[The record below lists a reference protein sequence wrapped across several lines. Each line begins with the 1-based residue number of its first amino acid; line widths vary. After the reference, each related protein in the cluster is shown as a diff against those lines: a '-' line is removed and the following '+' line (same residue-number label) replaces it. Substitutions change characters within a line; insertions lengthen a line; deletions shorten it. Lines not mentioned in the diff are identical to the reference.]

1 MSTLSKK
8 IFHSAIIVALLV
20 LVASVVLIMGV
31 LYDYFESSLLSQL
44 QEKAEYIAYVVNQE
58 GNELIEGYS
67 GEESRISIIASDG
80 TVIYDT
86 AADAETLENHSD
98 REEIIEAFE
107 TGTGS
112 STRYS
117 ETLTEKTIYYA
128 ILLDDGSVL
137 RVAATEYSAVTI
149 LLGLIRPIL
158 VVVAIALILSL
169 LLSLRSSKSIVEPI
183 NNLNLDAPEKNETYE
198 ELTPLL
204 NKLSA
209 QRRTISE
216 QIKQAEKQQSEF
228 RLITEN
234 MSEGFLVIDKDL
246 CILTYNSAA
255 LSLLGLSKPV
265 SGSVLRYNRTK
276 GLRTALESA
285 LSGEKAES
293 SMEIGGRCY
302 SLIASP
308 VYKEYAVIGAVI
320 IILDVTESQER
331 EQLRREFTSNVSH
344 ELKTPLTSISGFAE
358 MLMAGDVPKEL
369 SKDFSKSIYDEA
381 QRLIALIGDIIKL
394 SELDEG
400 NVGGLERE
408 NVDLK
413 ALSESVRERLLP
425 EAEKKGVTLN
435 VEGNNASINGIL
447 RILDEMIYNLAD
459 NAVKY
464 NHDGDKATIS
474 VADTPDSVV
483 LKVSDTGCGIPQ
495 SETDRVF
502 EHFYRVDK
510 SRSSE
515 VPGTGLGLSI
525 VKHGAI
531 YHDAKITLDS
541 KESVGTTV
549 TVEFPK
555 QAS

>member
-1 MSTLSKK
+1 M
-8 IFHSAIIVALLV
+8 ALLV
-20 LVASVVLIMGV
+20 LLASIVLIMGV
-31 LYDYFESSLLSQL
+31 LFDYFETSLEAEL
-44 QEKAEYIAYVVNQE
+44 QEKAEYIAYVVNKE
-58 GNELIEGYS
+58 GMELIEDYGE
-67 GEESRISIIASDG
+67 EESRISIIAADG

-98 REEIIEAFE
+98 REEIIAAFE
-107 TGTGS
+107 SGTGS

-117 ETLTEKTIYYA
+117 ETLTEKTVYYA

-137 RVAATEYSAVTI
+137 RVSATQYTVVAV
-149 LLGLIRPIL
+149 LLGLVRPIL
-158 VVVAIALILSL
+158 VVFAVALVLSL
-169 LLSLRSSKSIVEPI
+169 LLSLRASKSIVEPI
-183 NNLNLDAPEKNETYE
+183 NNLNLDSPEKNETYE

-209 QRRTISE
+209 QRRTIDK
-216 QIKQAEKQQSEF
+216 QIKSAEKQQSEF

-255 LSLLGLSKPV
+255 LNLLGLSTPV

-276 GLRTALESA
+276 GLRTAIESA

-293 SMEIGGRCY
+293 SMEVGTRSY

-308 VYKEYAVIGAVI
+308 VYEENAVIGAVI
-320 IILDVTESQER
+320 IILDITESLER

-358 MLMAGDVPKEL
+358 MLMAGDVPDEL
-369 SKDFSKSIYDEA
+369 AKDFSKSIYDEA

-408 NVDLK
+408 DVDLLT
-413 ALSESVRERLLP
+413 LSESVRQRLAQ
-425 EAEKKGVTLN
+425 EAEKQGVELS
-435 VEGNNASINGIL
+435 VEGDDAHIYGIL
-447 RILDEMIYNLAD
+447 RILDEMVYNLAD
-459 NAVKY
+459 NAIKY
-464 NHDGDKATIS
+464 NHRGGKALIS
-474 VADTPDSVV
+474 VKDGENTVT
-483 LKVSDTGCGIPQ
+483 LTVSDTGCGIPN

-502 EHFYRVDK
+502 ERFYRVDK
-510 SRSSE
+510 SHSGE

-531 YHDAKITLDS
+531 YHDARITLDS
-541 KESVGTTV
+541 KENVGTNI

-555 QAS
+555 TSQ

>member
-308 VYKEYAVIGAVI
+308 VYEEYAVIGAVI

-344 ELKTPLTSISGFAE
+344 ELKTPLTSISGFVE

-464 NHDGDKATIS
+464 NHDGGKATIS

-502 EHFYRVDK
+502 ERFYRVDK

>member
-58 GNELIEGYS
+58 GNELIEGC
-67 GEESRISIIASDG
+67 GDEESRISIIASDG
-80 TVIYDT
+80 TVIYDS

-137 RVAATEYSAVTI
+137 RVAATEYSVVMI
-149 LLGLIRPIL
+149 LLGLIRPVL

-169 LLSLRSSKSIVEPI
+169 LLLLRSSKSIVEPI

-209 QRRTISE
+209 QRRTIAE

-255 LSLLGLSKPV
+255 LSLLGLSTPV

-308 VYKEYAVIGAVI
+308 VYEESVVIGAVI

-358 MLMAGDVPKEL
+358 MLMAGDVPEEL

-435 VEGNNASINGIL
+435 VEGDTASINGIL

-464 NHDGDKATIS
+464 NHDGGKATIS
-474 VADTPDSVV
+474 VKDTPDSVV

-502 EHFYRVDK
+502 ERFYRVDK

-531 YHDAKITLDS
+531 YHEAKITLDS

>member
-20 LVASVVLIMGV
+20 LVACVVLIMGV
-31 LYDYFESSLLSQL
+31 LFDYFETSLENELK
-44 QEKAEYIAYVVNQE
+44 EKAEYIAYAVNKE
-58 GNELIEGYS
+58 GIELIEGY
-67 GEESRISIIASDG
+67 GDEESRISIIASDG

-86 AADAETLENHSD
+86 AADTETLSNHSD
-98 REEIIEAFE
+98 REEIIEALE

-117 ETLTEKTIYYA
+117 ETLTEKTVYYA

-137 RVAATEYSAVTI
+137 RVAATQYTVVTV
-149 LLGLIRPIL
+149 LLGLVRPIL
-158 VVVAIALILSL
+158 VVLAIALVLSL
-169 LLSLRSSKSIVEPI
+169 LLSLRASKSIVEPI
-183 NNLNLDAPEKNETYE
+183 NNLNLDSPEKNETYE

-209 QRRTISE
+209 QRRTIAE
-216 QIKQAEKQQSEF
+216 QIKSAEKQQSEF

-255 LSLLGLSKPV
+255 LSLLGLSTPV
-265 SGSVLRYNRTK
+265 TGSVLRYNRTK

-293 SMEIGGRCY
+293 TMEVNSRCY

-308 VYKEYAVIGAVI
+308 VYEENAVIGAVI

-358 MLMAGDVPKEL
+358 MLMAGDVPAEL

-400 NVGGLERE
+400 DAGGLERE

-413 ALSESVRERLLP
+413 ALSESVRERLMP
-425 EAEKKGVTLN
+425 EAEKKGVELS
-435 VEGNNASINGIL
+435 VEGESASVFGIL

-464 NHDGDKATIS
+464 NHSGGKATIS
-474 VADTPDSVV
+474 VSDTDESVI

-502 EHFYRVDK
+502 ERFYRVDK
-510 SRSSE
+510 SRSGE

-541 KESVGTTV
+541 KEGVGTTV
-549 TVEFPK
+549 TIEFPK
-555 QAS
+555 QVR

>member
-31 LYDYFESSLLSQL
+31 LYDYFETRLLSEL

-58 GNELIEGYS
+58 GTELIEGY
-67 GEESRISIIASDG
+67 GDEESRISIIASDG
-80 TVIYDT
+80 TVTYDT

-117 ETLTEKTIYYA
+117 ETLTEKTVYYA

-137 RVAATEYSAVTI
+137 RVAATEYSVWVV
-149 LLGLIRPIL
+149 LLGLIRPVL
-158 VVVAIALILSL
+158 VVLAIALLLSL
-169 LLSLRSSKSIVEPI
+169 LLSLRVSKSIVEPI
-183 NNLNLDAPEKNETYE
+183 NNLNLDSPEKNETYE

-209 QRRTISE
+209 QRRTIAE

-246 CILTYNSAA
+246 CVLTYNSAA
-255 LSLLGLSKPV
+255 LSLLGLSTPV
-265 SGSVLRYNRTK
+265 TGSVLRYNRTK
-276 GLRTALESA
+276 GLRTAIESA

-293 SMEIGGRCY
+293 SMEISGRCY

-308 VYKEYAVIGAVI
+308 VYEENAVIGAVI

-358 MLMAGDVPKEL
+358 MLMAGDVPAEL

-400 NVGGLERE
+400 NVGGLDRE
-408 NVDLK
+408 KVDILT
-413 ALSESVRERLLP
+413 LSESVRERLSP
-425 EAEKKGVTLN
+425 EAEKQGVELT
-435 VEGNNASINGIL
+435 VEGENATVFGIL
-447 RILDEMIYNLAD
+447 RILDEMVYNLAD
-459 NAVKY
+459 NAIKY
-464 NHDGDKATIS
+464 NHRGGKATIS
-474 VADTPDSVV
+474 VKNTADSVV

-502 EHFYRVDK
+502 ERFYRVDK
-510 SRSSE
+510 SHSSE

-541 KESVGTTV
+541 KENIGTTV
-549 TVEFPK
+549 TIEFPK
-555 QAS
+555 AS